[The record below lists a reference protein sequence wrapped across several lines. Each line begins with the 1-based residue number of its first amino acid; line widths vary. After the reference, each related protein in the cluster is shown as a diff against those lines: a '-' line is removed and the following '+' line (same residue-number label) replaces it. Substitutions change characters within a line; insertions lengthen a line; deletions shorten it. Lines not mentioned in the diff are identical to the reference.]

1 MNTSNEKFCPKIY
14 LSNLLMAN
22 QYLEHK
28 NIDPKL
34 FMSSLKTDI
43 SIAIPIPVDPTMEE
57 AHDNIKVCL
66 RTVQKKNVL
75 KGDKIYAYFR
85 ISNYIHNRKLLGLKA
100 HVIRQEIKKLA
111 KQTSDRIY
119 TVARRVGQLMGALG
133 PPETRTF
140 GILSPDIIFQI
151 KKTDWDNLC
160 DYAVSVGS
168 QQTNMDEEILLTSQ
182 ELSIQGGNSLTSPEG
197 H

>member
-1 MNTSNEKFCPKIY
+1 MDQIEETFCPKKWI
-14 LSNLLMAN
+14 SNLLTAN
-22 QYLEHK
+22 QLLERR
-28 NIDPKL
+28 NVDPKL
-34 FMSSLKTDI
+34 LLTYLKTDL
-43 SIAIPIPVDPTMEE
+43 STAIPLPVDPAIEE
-57 AHDNIKVCL
+57 THDDLKHCLKVI
-66 RTVQKKNVL
+66 QSKKAL
-75 KGDKIYAYFR
+75 KGNKIYGYYR
-85 ISNYIHNRKLLGLKA
+85 ISNYIRERRMLGIQA
-100 HVIRQEIKKLA
+100 CCIRQELRKIT
-111 KQTSDRIY
+111 KQKSDRAY
-119 TVARRVGQLMGALG
+119 TIARRVGQLMDALG

-140 GILSPDIIFQI
+140 GILSPDIIFRI

>member
-1 MNTSNEKFCPKIY
+1 MNTSNENFCPKIY

-85 ISNYIHNRKLLGLKA
+85 ISNYIHDRKLLGLKA

-111 KQTSDRIY
+111 KQISNRIY
-119 TVARRVGQLMGALG
+119 TIARRVGQLMDTLG
-133 PPETRTF
+133 PPKTRTF
-140 GILSPDIIFQI
+140 RILSPDIIFRL
-151 KKTDWDNLC
+151 KKRDWDDLC
-160 DYAVSVGS
+160 DYATTIASPL
-168 QQTNMDEEILLTSQ
+168 TLIEEEVLLTSQ
-182 ELSIQGGNSLTSPEG
+182 ELSPQGGNSLICLESS
-197 H
+197 